1 MGCGGRC
8 VPAGVGGGAQ
18 LRYITHVATT
28 SSGRAGT
35 GQRKT
40 STPLP
45 EVASA
50 ARAAAASVAKA
61 AKQPAAPPPEA
72 TPTANW
78 NRAFNTLSSA
88 DPSDVQ
94 KIAASQI
101 EMLRGFYTEV
111 IDQSKQ
117 SFRLALH
124 GSLLGLCFFIVAIA
138 VLLLQAPQ
146 SSEVAVISA
155 LAGGIVQ
162 VFSGMLFA
170 MFRSARQQLSRY
182 HERLD
187 LTQRYLLANSI
198 CASMPDPTQT
208 EVRAELVR
216 TIANCTPEAAVAEA
230 AAGAA
235 RPVGSSG

>member
-1 MGCGGRC
+1 VCRPGLAAPWA
-8 VPAGVGGGAQ
+8 V
-18 LRYITHVATT
+18 RYITHVAAT

-35 GQRKT
+35 GQHKT

-50 ARAAAASVAKA
+50 ARPAESGAATA
-61 AKQPAAPPPEA
+61 AKQPAVPPQEQ
-72 TPTANW
+72 TPSANW

-124 GSLLGLCFFIVAIA
+124 GSLIGLCFFIVAIA

-146 SSEVAVISA
+146 ASQVALISA

-198 CASMPDPTQT
+198 CAAMPDPTQT

-216 TIANCTPEAAVAEA
+216 TIAHCAPEAVAHTRKA
-230 AAGAA
+230 
-235 RPVGSSG
+235 S

>member
-1 MGCGGRC
+1 M
-8 VPAGVGGGAQ
+8 ADA
-18 LRYITHVATT
+18 ATT
-28 SSGRAGT
+28 GKR
-35 GQRKT
+35 
-40 STPLP
+40 P
-45 EVASA
+45 V
-50 ARAAAASVAKA
+50 
-61 AKQPAAPPPEA
+61 APPSEQ
-72 TPTANW
+72 TPSANW
-78 NRAFNTLSSA
+78 YRAFTTLQSA

-124 GSLLGLCFFIVAIA
+124 GSVVGLCFFLVAIA
-138 VLLLQAPQ
+138 VLLLQAPRA
-146 SSEVAVISA
+146 SEVAVISA

-198 CASMPDPTQT
+198 CAAMPDPAQT

-216 TIANCTPEAAVAEA
+216 TIANCAPAEAEAAVAEA
-230 AAGAA
+230 ARAAHAA
-235 RPVGSSG
+235 R

>member
-1 MGCGGRC
+1 
-8 VPAGVGGGAQ
+8 
-18 LRYITHVATT
+18 
-28 SSGRAGT
+28 
-35 GQRKT
+35 
-40 STPLP
+40 
-45 EVASA
+45 VASA
-50 ARAAAASVAKA
+50 ARPPRAAGAKGARPAAA
-61 AKQPAAPPPEA
+61 PAPEQ
-72 TPTANW
+72 TPSANW
-78 NRAFNTLSSA
+78 YRAFNTLQSA

-124 GSLLGLCFFIVAIA
+124 GSLLGLSFFIVAIA
-138 VLLLQAPQ
+138 VLLLRAPQ

-216 TIANCTPEAAVAEA
+216 TIANCEPEHEAAAVAGPA
-230 AAGAA
+230 
-235 RPVGSSG
+235 PS

>member
-1 MGCGGRC
+1 M
-8 VPAGVGGGAQ
+8 
-18 LRYITHVATT
+18 
-28 SSGRAGT
+28 
-35 GQRKT
+35 
-40 STPLP
+40 
-45 EVASA
+45 ASA
-50 ARAAAASVAKA
+50 ARAV
-61 AKQPAAPPPEA
+61 QPAAGPNGSTTAKPAAAPPE
-72 TPTANW
+72 PSPSANW
-78 NRAFNTLSSA
+78 NRAFNTLSQA

-198 CASMPDPTQT
+198 CAAMPDPTQT

-216 TIANCTPEAAVAEA
+216 TIANCTPAEGERA
-230 AAGAA
+230 AAAA
-235 RPVGSSG
+235 ASRA

>member
-1 MGCGGRC
+1 
-8 VPAGVGGGAQ
+8 
-18 LRYITHVATT
+18 VAAT
-28 SSGRAGT
+28 SSGRAGARQQGT
-35 GQRKT
+35 Q
-40 STPLP
+40 TPLP

-50 ARAAAASVAKA
+50 SRTAKVRVAKA
-61 AKQPAAPPPEA
+61 AKTATQSPPPAQEQ

-78 NRAFNTLSSA
+78 NRAFATLSQA

-124 GSLLGLCFFIVAIA
+124 GALIGLSFFIVAIA
-138 VLLLQAPQ
+138 VLLLRAPQ
-146 SSEVAVISA
+146 SSEVAVVSA

-198 CASMPDPTQT
+198 CASMPDPQQT

-216 TIANCTPEAAVAEA
+216 TIARCAAEHEPPGG
-230 AAGAA
+230 GAPA
-235 RPVGSSG
+235 

>member
-1 MGCGGRC
+1 M
-8 VPAGVGGGAQ
+8 
-18 LRYITHVATT
+18 
-28 SSGRAGT
+28 
-35 GQRKT
+35 
-40 STPLP
+40 
-45 EVASA
+45 ASA
-50 ARAAAASVAKA
+50 ARPAEPTVAKA
-61 AKQPAAPPPEA
+61 AKPSVPPPQEQ
-72 TPTANW
+72 TPSANW
-78 NRAFNTLSSA
+78 YRAFNTLQSA

-117 SFRLALH
+117 SFRLALY

-146 SSEVAVISA
+146 ASQVALVSA

-162 VFSGMLFA
+162 VFSGMLLA

-216 TIANCTPEAAVAEA
+216 TIAHCAQASEAVAPPRTA
-230 AAGAA
+230 
-235 RPVGSSG
+235 

>member
-1 MGCGGRC
+1 MRRPLCRRRGLARR
-8 VPAGVGGGAQ
+8 PRP
-18 LRYITHVATT
+18 RYITHVAAT
-28 SSGRAGT
+28 SSGRAGA

-40 STPLP
+40 QTPLP

-50 ARAAAASVAKA
+50 ARTAKVVVAKPAPADAANA
-61 AKQPAAPPPEA
+61 AKAPPAQPQEQ
-72 TPTANW
+72 TPSANW
-78 NRAFNTLSSA
+78 NRAFTTLSQA

-124 GSLLGLCFFIVAIA
+124 GALIGLSFFIVAIA
-138 VLLLQAPQ
+138 VLLLRAPQ
-146 SSEVAVISA
+146 SSEVAVVSA

-198 CASMPDPTQT
+198 CASMPDPEQTQ
-208 EVRAELVR
+208 VRAELVR
-216 TIANCTPEAAVAEA
+216 TIARCATEHEPQTS
-230 AAGAA
+230 GAPA
-235 RPVGSSG
+235 